1 MSDPSVMNAFD
12 ESMDE
17 DPDWFDRPEV
27 QAYLAEANEIHRRLY
42 GGSAEEGE
50 DAG

>member
-1 MSDPSVMNAFD
+1 MSDPFMMNAFD
-12 ESMDE
+12 EFME
-17 DPDWFDRPEV
+17 ENPDWFDRPEV
-27 QAYLAEANEIHRRLY
+27 QADLAEANEIHRRLY